1 MRRPRIVLAGDS
13 MLVVELEARIDPLV
27 NERAI
32 QLAGRI
38 RAAALAGVRDVVAT
52 YRSVGVFFDP
62 LHTRYDDLLKRLEH
76 EADREDE
83 SSPAPRPPL
92 RVPVC
97 YGGELGPDL
106 VSVAS
111 HARMPPDEVIAIH
124 ASQTYRV
131 FMLGF
136 LPGFAYM
143 GLVDA
148 RLEVPRHATPR
159 LRVSRGSVGLAG
171 RQTGIYPVDTP
182 GGWQILGRTPVH
194 PFDLSRPSP
203 FLFHAGD
210 SVQFVPV
217 NRDEYDRLVPL
228 SSL

>member
-1 MRRPRIVLAGDS
+1 
-13 MLVVELEARIDPLV
+13 MLIVELEARIDPLV

-38 RAAALAGVRDVVAT
+38 RAAALDGVRDVVAT

-62 LHTRYDDLLKRLEH
+62 LHTRYEDLLARLEH
-76 EADREDE
+76 EADREDAKP
-83 SSPAPRPPL
+83 PAARPPL

-106 VSVAS
+106 GGVAS
-111 HARMPPDEVIAIH
+111 HARLPADEVIAIH
-124 ASQTYRV
+124 ASRTYRV

-143 GLVDA
+143 GLVDE
-148 RLEVPRHATPR
+148 RLEVARHSTPR
-159 LRVSRGSVGLAG
+159 VRVSEGSVGLAG
-171 RQTGIYPVDTP
+171 RQTGIYPVATP
-182 GGWQILGRTPVH
+182 GGWQILGRTPVR
-194 PFDLSRPSP
+194 PFDISRPSP
-203 FLFHAGD
+203 FLFSAGD

-217 NRDEYDRLVPL
+217 NREEYDRLVRLP
-228 SSL
+228 SP